1 MEGSDAAV
9 ASLLGKVISLLWS
22 DVFILTEA
30 CCVCGRPAIG
40 RVQSDVHLAEAMERK
55 WKTKCGPKQY
65 LCGKRLSEILPRS
78 GVDLVVGDKLCNTH
92 WSSLSRQVPVLFGV
106 GLSLPVVSLRSRS
119 TAKVARRRDSG
130 RRVGCGYPGF
140 FVPIF
145 PLPTLSQ
152 VLSADGK
159 AK

>member
-1 MEGSDAAV
+1 MRLEGSDAAV

-30 CCVCGRPAIG
+30 CCVCGRPRNWAG
-40 RVQSDVHLAEAMERK
+40 SERRASRKSDGTEVEDKVWE
-55 WKTKCGPKQY
+55 Y

-106 GLSLPVVSLRSRS
+106 GLSLPVVSLCSRS

-152 VLSADGK
+152 VLSAEGK